1 MDEPIIA
8 IEMIDTIP
16 DPTAPYVF
24 MFEDESV
31 LGFWYQG
38 RLRVEQRGRRSIDI
52 SEYQFPLVRAPQ
64 VGDDTPA
71 GTIRACFK
79 AANGVGAHD

>member
-79 AANGVGAHD
+79 AGNGVGAHD